1 MIELTNLTENE
12 LKTLQQKLADE
23 LKRRTQLTTA
33 VTEIRAVL
41 KKYDVSM
48 EEVES
53 AINSKPTRK
62 DPVKRQRIG
71 KRSVVAKKFKSLSGN
86 DTWSGRGK
94 PTRWVQHICDNRE
107 ITLAEFKT
115 LPEYKIKAIPEYSF

>member
-1 MIELTNLTENE
+1 MIEFTNLTENE

-33 VTEIRAVL
+33 VTEIREVL
-41 KKYDVSM
+41 NKYDISI
-48 EEVES
+48 EEVRS
-53 AINSKPTRK
+53 VINSKPIRK
-62 DPVKRQRIG
+62 DSVKRQRVG

-94 PTRWVQHICDNRE
+94 PPRWVQRICESRE
-107 ITLAEFKT
+107 ITLAEFKA
-115 LPEYKIKAIPEYSF
+115 LPEYKIKAISEYSF